1 MFIDHA
7 KIRIKAGNGGSGC
20 VSFCREKFRPKGG
33 PNGGDGGDGGSI
45 IIMADGS
52 LSTLLDFKYHPN
64 YKAESAE
71 HGKGSN
77 KHGKSGEDL
86 VLKVPQG
93 TVIKDSVSGL
103 ILGDLVVPGQS
114 VIAARGGRGGRGNAQ
129 FVSSTNQAPRH
140 WEAGEFGE
148 EKELELELKLI
159 ADVGLVGLPNAGKS
173 TLLSKLSAARPKIAE
188 YPFTTLKP
196 NLGIVRFRENFSFV
210 MADIPGLIEGA
221 HLGKGLG
228 TEFLRH
234 IERTKVLVFLLDCSQ
249 EHIVQDYQTLC
260 EELRQHNPQLMAR
273 PQIVAITKID
283 LCPELDS
290 RELQTLH
297 GVPVCVIS
305 SITGEGLLNLK
316 ELIGQQLD
324 RTKSISSNAIEHED
338 RS

>member
-7 KIRIKAGNGGSGC
+7 KIRVKAGNGGSGC
-20 VSFCREKFRPKGG
+20 VSFRREKFRPKGG
-33 PNGGDGGDGGSI
+33 PDGGDGGHGGSV
-45 IIMADGS
+45 IIMADEK

-77 KHGKSGEDL
+77 KHGRSGGDL
-86 VLKVPQG
+86 ILRVPLG
-93 TVIKDSVSGL
+93 TVITDCGTGPA
-103 ILGDLVVPGQS
+103 LGDLTDRGQS
-114 VIAARGGRGGRGNAQ
+114 IVAAKGGRGGRGNAQ

-140 WEAGEFGE
+140 WEQGEFGE

-196 NLGIVRFRENFSFV
+196 NLGIVRYRDTASFV

-221 HLGKGLG
+221 HHGKGLG
-228 TEFLRH
+228 MEFLRH
-234 IERTKVLVFLLDCSQ
+234 IERTKVLVFLLDCSA
-249 EHIVQDYQTLC
+249 EKVKEDFDTLR
-260 EELRQHNPQLMAR
+260 EELKQYNPDLLTR

-283 LCPELDS
+283 LLPDLDLNAYAELPAMM
-290 RELQTLH
+290 TI
-297 GVPVCVIS
+297 CKIS
-305 SITGEGLLNLK
+305 SVSGEGLGSLVD
-316 ELIGQQLD
+316 LIWQKLREVKTAEIQD
-324 RTKSISSNAIEHED
+324 AA
-338 RS
+338 